1 MRNSALDRNRAHEGE
16 LGVHRECTSSVAAV
30 SLDGTMPTRKLSPAE
45 ENEARKAFAM
55 LQNKKLLTVN
65 KRGRPASMAPV
76 HAALAIRKGAFAK
89 NRGASLSAEL
99 QLTAAAL
106 AYGGVPAKK
115 IKEYIDLL
123 VQCDAPESGA
133 RLLQTPLAARERL
146 RRRAARVG
154 LELADMTADGNCFY
168 SAVAYILI
176 DLGVRS
182 VGYRHSDVR
191 RDLADTLDTHRD
203 ESLDGGITLAS
214 AALLATHDWRRPRD
228 LAEDAIW
235 QRPEDTS
242 QAAFPCPPP
251 PLLSPLPLYPPLPPF
266 RY

>member
-1 MRNSALDRNRAHEGE
+1 
-16 LGVHRECTSSVAAV
+16 
-30 SLDGTMPTRKLSPAE
+30 MPTRKLSPAE

-89 NRGASLSAEL
+89 NRGASLSAES

>member
-1 MRNSALDRNRAHEGE
+1 M
-16 LGVHRECTSSVAAV
+16 
-30 SLDGTMPTRKLSPAE
+30 
-45 ENEARKAFAM
+45 
-55 LQNKKLLTVN
+55 
-65 KRGRPASMAPV
+65 
-76 HAALAIRKGAFAK
+76 
-89 NRGASLSAEL
+89 
-99 QLTAAAL
+99 
-106 AYGGVPAKK
+106 
-115 IKEYIDLL
+115 
-123 VQCDAPESGA
+123 
-133 RLLQTPLAARERL
+133 
-146 RRRAARVG
+146 
-154 LELADMTADGNCFY
+154 
-168 SAVAYILI
+168 
-176 DLGVRS
+176 
-182 VGYRHSDVR
+182 R